1 MKKNKQKD
9 NYILIIIAI
18 SLLVL
23 SGLMIFWF
31 SNFESNLKTQSA
43 KIIGKA
49 SLIIDFG
56 NSEKRA
62 FEGSIVEKETLAD
75 VLNQVAKAGKFS
87 YKLDEKNNLAAIDNF
102 KNDKNK
108 FWRWYINNQKVDKPT
123 NEIILKPGDK
133 ILMKY
138 E

>member
-62 FEGSIVEKETLAD
+62 FEG
-75 VLNQVAKAGKFS
+75 
-87 YKLDEKNNLAAIDNF
+87 
-102 KNDKNK
+102 
-108 FWRWYINNQKVDKPT
+108 
-123 NEIILKPGDK
+123 II
-133 ILMKY
+133 IRH
-138 E
+138 